1 MAHFSNAFL
10 TPLSNDSKI
19 RTASHSY
26 DESRKIGN
34 IAQLLT
40 INPNRLQQGDKEE
53 ASRLSQAAKEHGI
66 FYLDLQDWCCT
77 EVIDTADEI
86 FAFSKKLFSLS
97 EEEKM
102 KYDIDGLG
110 KLKLN
115 G

>member
-1 MAHFSNAFL
+1 MAHL
-10 TPLSNDSKI
+10 LSNDSAPT
-19 RTASHSY
+19 TASHLH
-26 DESRKIGN
+26 DENRKIGP
-34 IAQLLT
+34 IALLLT
-40 INPNRLQQGDKEE
+40 INIERLYQGDKEE
-53 ASRLSQAAKEHGI
+53 AARLFQAAQEDGV

-77 EVIDTADEI
+77 EFIDTADEV

-102 KYDIDGLG
+102 KYDVDELG

>member
-1 MAHFSNAFL
+1 MM
-10 TPLSNDSKI
+10 
-19 RTASHSY
+19 RTGKSG
-26 DESRKIGN
+26 D

-40 INPNRLQQGDKEE
+40 INTKRLHQGDKEE
-53 ASRLSQAAKEHGI
+53 AARLFQAAKEDGV

-77 EVIDTADEI
+77 EVIDTADEV

-102 KYDIDGLG
+102 KYDIDELG